1 MNLLRVPVARRSLNR
16 RSLLRLV
23 GLTSLAPFAAAC
35 QSTDLPVYSLAAA
48 ELNGFFY
55 EFAQLLTDAVTR
67 DDAPFRLERLV
78 TLGTLQNLQFL
89 RDGTVP
95 LALALADATV
105 ADPAGRV
112 ALGRVY
118 ENYLQVVVAK
128 DSTINGVE
136 DFPGHRISLGF
147 SGSGTENSAQRVLA
161 AAGIDPASFTLEPVA
176 LVDLLGALASG
187 RVDAG
192 FFAGGVPNPIVD
204 PASAGGGPAGGIRLL
219 SLSGPLQAL
228 VQQYGAVYQSVIVP
242 PGVYGAAAEV
252 ETVGITS
259 LVLARPDL
267 PDAVAERIV
276 DVLLERAGE
285 LIPGPAL
292 GAQYLSASSLIYTF
306 GIPLHPGA
314 VAAYRT
320 HHG

>member
-1 MNLLRVPVARRSLNR
+1 MNPRHLPARRQSFNR
-16 RSLLRLV
+16 RSVLRLA
-23 GLTSLAPFAAAC
+23 GLTALVPVAAAC
-35 QSTDLPVYSLAAA
+35 QSAEPPIYQLAAA

-55 EFAQLLTDAVTR
+55 EFAQLLADAVAR

-78 TLGTLQNLQFL
+78 TLGTMQNLQDL
-89 RDGTVP
+89 RDGRVP
-95 LALALADATV
+95 LALGLADATV
-105 ADPAGRV
+105 SDPAGRL

-118 ENYLQVVVAK
+118 ENYLQVVVRR
-128 DSTINGVE
+128 DSPIDGIE
-136 DFPGHRISLGF
+136 DFPGYRISLGF
-147 SGSGTENSAQRVLA
+147 PGSGTENSAKRVLA
-161 AAGIDPASFTLEPVA
+161 AGGIDPASFTPEPVP
-176 LVDLLGALASG
+176 LVELLDSLTSG
-187 RVDAG
+187 RIDAG

-204 PASAGGGPAGGIRLL
+204 PAAGRGPAGGIRLL

-228 VQQYGAVYQSVIVP
+228 QQQYGAVYQSVVVP
-242 PGVYGAAAEV
+242 AGVYGSTAEV

-267 PDAVAERIV
+267 PDDVPERIV
-276 DVLLERAGE
+276 DVLLRRAGE

-314 VAAYRT
+314 AAAYRT

>member
-1 MNLLRVPVARRSLNR
+1 MTR
-16 RSLLRLV
+16 RSLLRGI
-23 GLTSLAPFAAAC
+23 GLAALAPLATAC
-35 QSTDLPVYSLAAA
+35 QSTDLPVYRLASA

-55 EFAQLLTDAVTR
+55 EFAQLLADAVAR

-89 RDGTVP
+89 RDGDVP

-105 ADPAGRV
+105 SDRQGRV

-128 DSTINGVE
+128 DSPINGIE

-147 SGSGTENSAQRVLA
+147 PGSGTENSARRVLA
-161 AAGIDPASFTLEPVA
+161 AAGIDPTSFTLEPVPLVELLDA
-176 LVDLLGALASG
+176 LTSG

-192 FFAGGVPNPIVD
+192 FYAGGVPNPVVD
-204 PASAGGGPAGGIRLL
+204 PASAGGGPRGGIRLL

-228 VQQYGAVYQSVIVP
+228 QQQYGAVYQSVIVP

-259 LVLARPDL
+259 LVLATPDL
-267 PDAVAERIV
+267 PDEVAGRIV
-276 DVLLERAGE
+276 DVLLRRAGE
-285 LIPGPAL
+285 LIPEPAL

-314 VAAYRT
+314 AAAYRA

>member
-1 MNLLRVPVARRSLNR
+1 MNPLQAPVRARSLNR
-16 RSLLRLV
+16 RGMFRLA
-23 GLTSLAPFAAAC
+23 GLTALAPVAAAC
-35 QSTDLPVYSLAAA
+35 QSADLPIYRLAAA

-55 EFAQLLTDAVTR
+55 EFAQLLADAVAR

-78 TLGTLQNLQFL
+78 TLGTMQNLQDL
-89 RDGTVP
+89 REGTVP

-105 ADPAGRV
+105 SDPSGRV

-118 ENYLQVVVAK
+118 ENYLQVVVAN
-128 DSTINGVE
+128 SSPINHIE
-136 DFPGHRISLGF
+136 DFPGYRISLGF
-147 SGSGTENSAQRVLA
+147 PGSGTENSAKRVLA
-161 AAGIDPASFTLEPVA
+161 AAGIDPASFTLEPVPLVELLDA
-176 LVDLLGALASG
+176 LTSG
-187 RVDAG
+187 RIDAG

-204 PASAGGGPAGGIRLL
+204 PAAGRGPAGGIRLL
-219 SLSGPLQAL
+219 SLSDPLRAL
-228 VQQYGAVYQSVIVP
+228 QQQYGAVYQSVIVP
-242 PGVYGAAAEV
+242 PGVYGATAEV

-259 LVLARPDL
+259 LVLTRPEL
-267 PDAVAERIV
+267 PDEVAERIV
-276 DVLLERAGE
+276 DVLLRRAGE

-314 VAAYRT
+314 VTAYRS